1 MQHQQLLAS
10 LVLQLHENSLL
21 HWTSHLIEGDGAMS
35 APGGGRAAAASK
47 SVVRMLACG
56 DNLCDVNT
64 GIYV

>member
-10 LVLQLHENSLL
+10 LLQLHENSVL